1 MRQHLTIASLL
12 SLVVISVFAISPAQE
27 VATPNPNETESDGK
41 KLLIVPL
48 VAVKPGET
56 KELILSTWCTVGVTR
71 GGGFGLTEM
80 RDGKPVGGGH
90 DVKSYREGGLT
101 ISVPSFKEGVTFASE
116 PEFAL
121 LTERHIAPFKVTV
134 AASRDAKPGL
144 FEMHLVDS
152 TCAGQCKTDF
162 RVLVVEP

>member
-1 MRQHLTIASLL
+1 MRQQFTIASLL
-12 SLVVISVFAISPAQE
+12 TLVVISLFVISPAQE
-27 VATPNPNETESDGK
+27 VATSKSDETESDGQ
-41 KLLIVPL
+41 KLIIVPL

-56 KELILSTWCTVGVTR
+56 KELMLSTWCTVGITR

-90 DVKSYREGGLT
+90 DVKSYRQGGVT
-101 ISVPSFKEGVTFASE
+101 ISVPSFKEGGTFASA

-121 LTERHIAPFKVTV
+121 LKERNIAPFKVTV

-144 FEMHLVDS
+144 LEMHLVDS

-162 RVLVVEP
+162 RVLVVAP